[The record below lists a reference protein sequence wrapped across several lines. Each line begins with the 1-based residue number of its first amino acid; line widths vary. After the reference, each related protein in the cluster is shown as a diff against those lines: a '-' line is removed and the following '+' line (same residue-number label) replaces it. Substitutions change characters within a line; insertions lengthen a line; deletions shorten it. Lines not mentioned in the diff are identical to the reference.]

1 MHQNQWPSSESSIK
15 KPSAIK
21 PNLRDLLANNL
32 LTVLQDTRQFIMII
46 VEPKNI
52 LELGVDMEL
61 LQHSSA
67 IQDTAEFQ
75 LNLSITITS
84 NKKQKKYNLDRE
96 LQQKI
101 NI

>member
-1 MHQNQWPSSESSIK
+1 
-15 KPSAIK
+15 
-21 PNLRDLLANNL
+21 
-32 LTVLQDTRQFIMII
+32 MII

-84 NKKQKKYNLDRE
+84 NKKTKEIQSRQRVTTKN
-96 LQQKI
+96 QHI
-101 NI
+101 ATN